1 MITSPTC
8 MLFIFRIWSCSSFL
22 LQVCLFFCWSEPH
35 SSLGG
40 PFHHTMLLQQHFMLS
55 GIGPVLIGT
64 AVTTNQHG
72 PHCSTRS
79 CVRLPPTQGW
89 NGSPH
94 HHRSAEW
101 PKQDLLVTV
110 SLQNGQNRTFMSPSF
125 CRMHFHQAWHNR
137 IVDARATNVASF
149 CLISWNCWR
158 ITLIP
163 TLELRLC
170 FSWTQ
175 ADFITWAATSKP
187 MGLFCSMTSW
197 WKQTGWVSGCSIISQ
212 CSFFRVMS
220 MGFPLF

>member
-1 MITSPTC
+1 MKLFIISVAG
-8 MLFIFRIWSCSSFL
+8 LFIFLLIRTTFITGRSFPSHNAFATAFHALGHWSSAHRHCSDH
-22 LQVCLFFCWSEPH
+22 QP
-35 SSLGG
+35 
-40 PFHHTMLLQQHFMLS
+40 PR
-55 GIGPVLIGT
+55 
-64 AVTTNQHG
+64 

>member
-64 AVTTNQHG
+64 AVTTNHHG
-72 PHCSTRS
+72 PTAAPGP
-79 CVRLPPTQGW
+79 VW
-89 NGSPH
+89 GSH
-94 HHRSAEW
+94 QHRAEM
-101 PKQDLLVTV
+101 DLHITTV
-110 SLQNGQNRTFMSPSF
+110 LQNGQNRTFMSPSF